1 MLGVINST
9 GKGVVIDS
17 SSPTLK
23 LGKQACPDLGRDLEL
38 YWTSSLLLNDHG
50 TSPNFLACDEGPNF
64 DLNEIAASKFAVD
77 GEIEQGAVSH
87 SPLSI

>member
-38 YWTSSLLLNDHG
+38 YWTSSLLLNDRKRSADGVRLEVPWHKRLDIG
-50 TSPNFLACDEGPNF
+50 CRPA
-64 DLNEIAASKFAVD
+64 LNNA
-77 GEIEQGAVSH
+77 GQG
-87 SPLSI
+87 LR